1 MSRKYCT
8 SLSILAV
15 VFSLRAVGFPADRLK
30 SERPAP
36 RPEGSRLDQPAGS
49 PSSFH
54 TCALDERVPSSEG
67 AARQRRVRR
76 HIVVVVWDGM
86 RPDFVSEQNTPA
98 LWKLSREGVTFR
110 NHHAVY
116 PSATIVNGT
125 ALVTGVYPS
134 KNGIIANHVYRPDI
148 DLNHAI
154 DVEIPAVVK
163 KGDELSGG
171 KYISV
176 PTIAELV
183 QRAGG
188 RTVIATAKT
197 VGLLLDRQIRNR
209 SSDSNGPASPLGEG
223 ERMKVRGSITRDN
236 GEAQTLTLPS
246 PLRRERRTNSESET
260 KIDSQGA
267 KNSVTLFAGKSLP
280 AEILPWIT
288 ETLGPFPPS
297 HLQQNLWTTKAL
309 TDFFWKDGLPVLSI
323 LWLGEPDLTQHES
336 APGTSAALA
345 AIKSADENL
354 AAVLAALD
362 QRDARGTTDMFVVS
376 DHGFSTIERSIDLR
390 KILNDAGF
398 VAKTEFES
406 QPESG
411 EIMLAGNGGSV
422 LFYVVGHDE
431 KLIHR
436 LVEFLQQSDFT
447 GVIFTKEPMEGT
459 FTLEQAKMDR
469 PEPDHRPDVVM
480 SFRWNDS
487 KNQFGIPGMID
498 ADWQR
503 GAGKGTHATLS
514 CFDMHNMLIAAGPDF
529 RRGQT
534 DDLATGN
541 IDLAPTILRILAM
554 TPPHQMNGRVLF
566 EAVAN
571 LNPATA
577 GPKAESKTTEATKDF
592 RSGTWR
598 QSLKISRVGSTIY
611 LDEGN
616 GTFTPK

>member
-1 MSRKYCT
+1 M
-8 SLSILAV
+8 LAL
-15 VFSLRAVGFPADRLK
+15 VFSLRAVGFPADPLK
-30 SERPAP
+30 SER
-36 RPEGSRLDQPAGS
+36 
-49 PSSFH
+49 H
-54 TCALDERVPSSEG
+54 M
-67 AARQRRVRR
+67 
-76 HIVVVVWDGM
+76 VVVVWDGM

-134 KNGIIANHVYRPDI
+134 KNAIIANHVYRPDI

-176 PTIAELV
+176 PTIAELI

-197 VGLLLDRQIRNR
+197 VGLLLDRHPDMANR
-209 SSDSNGPASPLGEG
+209 LNSVNRVASPLAEG
-223 ERMKVRGSITRDN
+223 ERMKVRGSTTPATEN
-236 GEAQTLTLPS
+236 AKTLTLPS

-323 LWLGEPDLTQHES
+323 LWLSEPDLTQHES

-406 QPESG
+406 QPEPG
-411 EIMLAGNGGSV
+411 EIMLVGNGGSV

-469 PEPDHRPDVVM
+469 PGPDHRPDVVM

-514 CFDMHNMLIAAGPDF
+514 RFDMHNMLIAAGPDF

-534 DDLATGN
+534 DDLPTGN

-571 LNPATA
+571 LNEPA
-577 GPKAESKTTEATKDF
+577 PKAESKTIEATKDF

-616 GTFTPK
+616 STFTPK